1 MANDYKFIKM
11 HGAEND
17 FVVFNDIDGSI
28 PEIDASMVAEICDRK
43 SGVGADGIL
52 FLMKDSSYDFQMRYL
67 NSDGSEGSMCGNG
80 ARCLVKLAEKLF
92 DKKEF
97 IFSAPDG
104 EHRGWIKENS
114 VKVTILT
121 DSKIEPCSVNGREG
135 FKIDTGAPHF
145 VTELTNNDLKDL
157 SIVGKELRYSKEF
170 EFGANIDFIKLEN
183 DNISVCTYE
192 RGVESLTMAC
202 GTGAV
207 AVALTLRE
215 TRGLNYPI
223 DLKFPGGLLTV
234 HESDKEGEVILEGA
248 VKIVYSGNLSL

>member
-1 MANDYKFIKM
+1 MAKDYKFFKM

-17 FVVFNDIDGSI
+17 FVVFTYIDGPV
-28 PEIDASMVAEICDRK
+28 PEIDDNMVAKICDRK

-52 FLMKDSSYDFQMRYL
+52 FIGKNSSSDFQMRYL

-97 IFSAPDG
+97 TFTATDG
-104 EHRGWIKENS
+104 EHRGWIEENS

-121 DSKIEPCSVNGREG
+121 ESKIKPCSVNDRKG
-135 FKIDTGAPHF
+135 FFIDTGAPHF
-145 VTELTNNDLKDL
+145 VTDLTNDDLKDL
-157 SIVGKELRYSKEF
+157 SNVGKELRYSKEF
-170 EFGANIDFIKLEN
+170 EFGANIDFIKIEN
-183 DNISVCTYE
+183 DKISVCTYE

-215 TRGLNYPI
+215 TRGMNFPM

-234 HESDKEGEVILEGA
+234 YESDKEGEVILEGA
-248 VKIVYSGNLSL
+248 VKIVYSGSLSL